1 MENLPQDVS
10 LEAPS
15 SGVAVVSFMGEHDLA
30 TRDVLRRLLAKL
42 IGENHLVVVDFSKA
56 SFVDTSIV
64 LLVETSGREAR
75 KRGSVF
81 RLQLATAPIVE
92 IIFAASGVLDELD
105 CFSTREEA
113 LEEAAAP
120 DDRRAEG
127 LGGGS
132 SSV

>member
-1 MENLPQDVS
+1 MAKLPQDVS

-42 IGENHLVVVDFSKA
+42 IGENRLVVVDFSKA
-56 SFVDTSIV
+56 GFVDTSIMV
-64 LLVETSGREAR
+64 LLEASGREAR
-75 KRGSVF
+75 KRGSMF
-81 RLQLATAPIVE
+81 RLQLGTAPIVALVFE
-92 IIFAASGVLDELD
+92 ASGVLDELD

-113 LEEAAAP
+113 LEDAAP

-132 SSV
+132 SSA